1 MKKLLVLALSLLLFA
16 CNGQLRE
23 QIKKD
28 SDKAQHSVELTTG
41 KVLSRSYFFKEANKD
56 QNYVLYIP
64 KTYDSSKPAPLIIL
78 LHGLRSKPTQI
89 INYSGIISEA
99 EKRGYVIAAP
109 FGYNDRGWYGSRGKG
124 KDGFGF
130 GKAGDPDNLGE
141 LSEMDVINVLK
152 IVQKDLSIDSDRIF
166 LMGHSMGG
174 GGAMY
179 LASKYPDIWSG
190 LACLAPAF
198 QKQSTKLEN
207 AKHLPVYVT
216 TGDRD
221 FLVPVRGVRRWVDE
235 MKSLKMDVHYKE
247 IKGGNHFHTIT
258 RNPEMISE
266 VYDFFDRY
274 DRKKLAKSQVQ
285 TQ

>member
-1 MKKLLVLALSLLLFA
+1 MKNLLVLALPLLLLA
-16 CNGQLRE
+16 CNSKLGA

-28 SDKAQHSVELTTG
+28 FDQAQHSEELTKG
-41 KVLSRSYFFKEANKD
+41 KILSRSYFFKEANKD

-64 KTYDSSKPAPLIIL
+64 KNYDSSKPAPLIIL
-78 LHGLRSKPTQI
+78 LHGLRSNPKQI

-124 KDGFGF
+124 KEGFAF
-130 GKAGDPDNLGE
+130 GKAGDPENLGE

-174 GGAMY
+174 GGALY
-179 LASKYPDIWSG
+179 LASAYPNTWSG

-216 TGDRD
+216 TGNMD
-221 FLVPVRGVRRWVDE
+221 FLVPVRTVRRWVDE

-247 IKGGNHFHTIT
+247 IKGGGHFRTIT

-274 DRKKLAKSQVQ
+274 NRKKLAKPQVQ